1 MEYRTEDD
9 VKQYINKKEIEVID
23 IEQPA
28 EVKKCMKCIDACL
41 SDHLNT
47 CERLGILGAR

>member
-1 MEYRTEDD
+1 MEYRTEED
-9 VKQYINKKEIEVID
+9 VKQYINKKEIEVIN
-23 IEQPA
+23 IEQPE

-47 CERLGILGAR
+47 CEQLGILGAR